1 MRPANLVF
9 FARRCKSMFIG
20 LESSMTVDGWTR
32 KAGVLGWG
40 ERRPAGLA
48 CDGGEN
54 PVPSMGTVRAAP
66 TVEPMSPRPDPHPKI
81 RPFGR
86 RASFAAALLACSVLA
101 AAPAAAQ
108 SILSGSVEETGT
120 ARPVSG
126 VLVSLLPTDRST
138 TTDEAGRF
146 EFGGVTPGAYV
157 LRITH
162 LAFGELSSAVEVRG
176 NAPVRVR
183 LRVSPAAIELERLD
197 VAVLSASELA
207 SRSAGFRRGI
217 VTRGQIAAAEN
228 TMMTLE
234 DVLRQYVPSVRIRRI
249 ERIVG
254 TPVCIELRTIRVLG
268 LANQCL
274 SPAVYLDGV
283 PITNPTMLYGTLD
296 PRMIESMEVIPAA
309 ESGVR
314 FGSGALYGAL
324 LIETIRPGAARG
336 EERVVRTPNF
346 DWSADTHGHATGRV
360 FLSSLLGNIGGAG
373 LGLLAARQC
382 LRLRAPSYDSVVTD
396 CDAMPTVGVAA
407 AAILLP
413 ALGGGFASGRS
424 GRTMLSEG
432 RLLPATVGSTMA
444 LVPGYA
450 LVLSSRRNDSDGLQ
464 WIGYALIV
472 VGAPMAATAADYL
485 FRRLR
490 PAESR

>member
-1 MRPANLVF
+1 
-9 FARRCKSMFIG
+9 
-20 LESSMTVDGWTR
+20 
-32 KAGVLGWG
+32 
-40 ERRPAGLA
+40 
-48 CDGGEN
+48 
-54 PVPSMGTVRAAP
+54 
-66 TVEPMSPRPDPHPKI
+66 MSPRPDPHAKT
-81 RPFGR
+81 RPSGR
-86 RASFAAALLACSVLA
+86 RASFAAALLAWSTLA
-101 AAPAAAQ
+101 AGPAAAQ

-120 ARPVSG
+120 ARPIAG
-126 VLVSLLPTDRST
+126 VQVNLLPTDRTT

-146 EFGGVTPGAYV
+146 QFADVAAGAYV
-157 LRITH
+157 LQLRH
-162 LAFGELSSAVEVRG
+162 LAFGELGRAVEVRS
-176 NAPVRVR
+176 AAAVRVR
-183 LRVSPAAIELERLD
+183 LRVSPAAIELERVD
-197 VAVLSASELA
+197 VEVLSASELA
-207 SRSAGFRRGI
+207 SRSAGFRRGV
-217 VTRGQIAAAEN
+217 VTRAQIAAAEN

-283 PITNPTMLYGTLD
+283 PIGNPVTLYETLD

-324 LIETIRPGAARG
+324 LIETIRPGGARA

-346 DWSADTHGHATGRV
+346 DWSTEPRTHPTARV
-360 FLSSLLGNIGGAG
+360 FASSVIGNVGGAA

-382 LRLRAPSYDSVVTD
+382 LRLRAPSNDSVVTD
-396 CDAMPTVGVAA
+396 CSALSTAGVAA
-407 AAILLP
+407 AAIVLP
-413 ALGGGFASGRS
+413 ALGGGIASGRA
-424 GRTMLSEG
+424 GRTTLSEG
-432 RLLPATVGSTMA
+432 RLLPATVGASMA

-464 WIGYALIV
+464 FIGYALIT
-472 VGAPMAATAADYL
+472 VGAPVLATAADYL

-490 PAESR
+490 PTESR